1 MEIFSSVFSFSLI
14 VTINIQFNFTQFLK
28 EIFLNVVLIAIYV
41 GSGLKVI
48 GEFIPSTRPK
58 NFE

>member
-48 GEFIPSTRPK
+48 GEFIPSTRSK